1 MNIYGKFFIL
11 LSVESTTFLLYQLSN
26 DISVG
31 WFAAPSVGEMLI
43 LIVLATLAGIFYL
56 LTFNYFRLCSLGKI
70 NNNYLT
76 QEQKKGIIAGIC
88 LIILGIIVILNI
100 PINGETPVFIHLI
113 QKNDVIAIYIC
124 FILFEILIMFLY
136 DTAPGVKYI
145 LNETG
150 KFIDKNAIWLIFIAI
165 VFIKVIILYPI
176 SRGLFNLN
184 DAFDYWK
191 MADQIFHGSLDIAQ
205 YHKYPPLYP
214 MLLSPVF
221 LFGPIY
227 SLQNISLIN
236 SIISSTAIFP
246 LYLLARKH
254 LPRWVGLIM
263 VLLFATYPFHI
274 VFPGIPYSENLY
286 YPLFYWVLYFALTNT
301 RKTMLNWVWDALFA
315 ITLTALWLTRYMTLA
330 LIPVFLVIWLLKPD
344 NGNSNTGLHFTKSK
358 LIKLFLI
365 SLFIITVFG
374 IWVIRGFN
382 AGIDIKS
389 MIGFSSAE
397 TGDPNTFTF
406 TRLIFWGV
414 ISSAY
419 SILLAAP
426 VLHILILAL
435 FSPKNLMW
443 KTETKRMI
451 LAVTMI
457 ATMLMITVTIYSWQ
471 ASYNYPEPGKF
482 VGRYIIYIAALAWL
496 TAAVILKEKI
506 DFNRPR
512 IIISSIIAFALVFI
526 SYQIFMNHNWIIKN
540 SIINIRFIDVFSIT
554 LLQWI
559 YLLVVIGSLL
569 LSTFLLIRNKLV
581 ETFLV
586 VAVCILYIN
595 VISLP
600 FYFDKIESEVTR
612 VRNLDALLS
621 SAMKQTKTIKNFVL
635 YVSDGYNFYPKE
647 LQARGYKNEEFEIK
661 RLQNETFINNN
672 CKFFMLIVFGGQ
684 GIAVVKPSEE
694 CNVSMEETLS
704 SYEYNEVEYSVVKTN
719 GDWNNK

>member
-31 WFAAPSVGEMLI
+31 WFAAPSAGELLI
-43 LIVLATLAGIFYL
+43 LIVLAAIAASFYL
-56 LTFNYFRLCSLGKI
+56 LTFNYFRLCSPGKI
-70 NNNYLT
+70 KNNCVT
-76 QEQKKGIIAGIC
+76 QDQKKGIIASIC
-88 LIILGIIVILNI
+88 LIILGIIVILRI

-113 QKNDVIAIYIC
+113 QKNDVIAKYIC
-124 FILFEILIMFLY
+124 FILFEILIMILY
-136 DTAPGVKYI
+136 DTAPGIKYI
-145 LNETG
+145 LKEIG
-150 KFIDKNAIWLIFIAI
+150 KFINKNAIWLIFIAV
-165 VFIKVIILYPI
+165 VFIKVILLYPI
-176 SRGLFNLN
+176 SRGLLNLN
-184 DAFDYWK
+184 DAFDYWR
-191 MADQIFHGSLDIAQ
+191 MANQIFHGSLDIAQ
-205 YHKYPPLYP
+205 NHKYPPLYP

-221 LFGPIY
+221 LFGSIN

-236 SIISSTAIFP
+236 SIISSTSIFP
-246 LYLLARKH
+246 LYLLARRH
-254 LPRWVGLIM
+254 LPRWISLIM

-286 YPLFYWVLYFALTNT
+286 FPIFYWVLYFAINNP
-301 RKTMLNWVWDALFA
+301 RKKTLHRIWNVLFA
-315 ITLTALWLTRYMTLA
+315 VSLTALWLTRYMTIA
-330 LIPVFLVIWLLKPD
+330 LIPIFLVIWILKPEY
-344 NGNSNTGLHFTKSK
+344 GNINTGLNFTKSK
-358 LIKLFLI
+358 LIKLLLI
-365 SLFIITVFG
+365 SLFMITIFG
-374 IWVIRGFN
+374 IWVIQGVN

-397 TGDPNTFTF
+397 TGNPNTFTF
-406 TRLIFWGV
+406 TRLIFWGI

-419 SILLAAP
+419 SFLLAAP
-426 VLHILILAL
+426 VLHILLLAL
-435 FSPKNLMW
+435 FSLKKMIW

-482 VGRYIIYIAALAWL
+482 VGRYIIYIAALAWMI
-496 TAAVILKEKI
+496 AAIILKEEIKV
-506 DFNRPR
+506 NRPR
-512 IIISSIIAFALVFI
+512 VIFSSILAFALVFI
-526 SYQIFMNHNWIIKN
+526 SYQIFMNHNWIIRN

-569 LSTFLLIRNKLV
+569 LSTFLLIQNKIV

-586 VAVCILYIN
+586 VAACILYIN

-612 VRNLDALLS
+612 VRNMDALLS
-621 SAMKQTKTIKNFVL
+621 SALEQTKTINKFVL

-661 RLQNETFINNN
+661 RIQNETFINIH
-672 CKFFMLIVFGGQ
+672 CKVVMVIFFDGQ
-684 GIAVVKPSEE
+684 SIAVVEPSNKCKISTEE
-694 CNVSMEETLS
+694 ILS
-704 SYEYNEVEYSVVKTN
+704 SYEYNEIEYSVIKAS
-719 GDWNNK
+719 GDWINK